1 MQIISRDKEI
11 ERERERESVMG
22 FDNKKIKMREEKGE

>member
-11 ERERERESVMG
+11 ERERESVMG